1 MTEQAQAQEAQAQPQ
16 LSLADLNGA
25 VQVIDLATA
34 RGAIRGEELSAVGA
48 LRDRFAAFLQAAVP
62 AEEAEAEPAEGEAPA
77 AE

>member
-1 MTEQAQAQEAQAQPQ
+1 MTEQAQTTETQEQEAIQ

-48 LRDRFAAFLQAAVP
+48 LRDRIAGFLKAAAP
-62 AEEAEAEPAEGEAPA
+62 APEEAEAEGEAPA

>member
-1 MTEQAQAQEAQAQPQ
+1 MTEQAQATEAAAPQ

-34 RGAIRGEELSAVGA
+34 RGAIRGEELTAVGA
-48 LRDRFAAFLQAAVP
+48 LRDRYVAFLKAAAP
-62 AEEAEAEPAEGEAPA
+62 QTEEDAEAEEAPAQA

>member
-1 MTEQAQAQEAQAQPQ
+1 MTEQAQAQEAPAQPQ

-34 RGAIRGEELSAVGA
+34 RGAIRGEELTAVGA
-48 LRDRFAAFLQAAVP
+48 LRDRFAAFLQAAAP
-62 AEEAEAEPAEGEAPA
+62 AEDEAEAAEGEAPA

>member
-1 MTEQAQAQEAQAQPQ
+1 MTEQTQATEAQEQPQ

-34 RGAIRGEELSAVGA
+34 RGAIRGEELTAVGA
-48 LRDRFAAFLQAAVP
+48 LRDRYAAFLKAAAPVTEEGV
-62 AEEAEAEPAEGEAPA
+62 EEATTEA